1 MGLPQI
7 KEISKRGK
15 KFRLRKD
22 QHGLSAIRD
31 WQNQLEISKDHHQE
45 SSVQAENRVI
55 KSKRKK
61 GSPQRLSLDL
71 TPYHQSNL
79 HKITIY

>member
-7 KEISKRGK
+7 KEISMRGK

-22 QHGLSAIRD
+22 QHALSAIRD

-45 SSVQAENRVI
+45 SSVQAE
-55 KSKRKK
+55 
-61 GSPQRLSLDL
+61 
-71 TPYHQSNL
+71 
-79 HKITIY
+79 